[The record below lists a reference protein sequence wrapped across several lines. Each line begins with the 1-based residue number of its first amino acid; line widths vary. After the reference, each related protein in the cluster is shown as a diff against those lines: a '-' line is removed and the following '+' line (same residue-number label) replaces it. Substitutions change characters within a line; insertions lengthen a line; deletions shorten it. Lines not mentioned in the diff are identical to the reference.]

1 MKNLTDKV
9 AAITGAASGIGR
21 ALALALA
28 QQGCHIALSDLDE
41 KGLAETASRASSYG
55 VKVTTTTLNVADK
68 DAVHAWADTVVN
80 DHGKVNMIFNN
91 AGVALGGTVEDTD
104 YSDYEWI
111 IDINM
116 WGVVYGTKAFL
127 PYIQQAGEGHIVNIS
142 SIFGIFAQPTQSA
155 YNMSKFAVRG
165 FTESL
170 RQELDLGKTN
180 VSATCVHPG
189 GIKTNIAKNARMN
202 KSVEKLTGDDAE
214 KARKQFDAM
223 FMTTPEQAAKTIL
236 NAVTKNKRRV
246 LIGPDAKVL
255 DIMQRSLPMAYQKI
269 VASSFKLAS
278 RGRNKVT

>member
-1 MKNLTDKV
+1 MKNVTDKV

-21 ALALALA
+21 ALALELA
-28 QQGCHIALSDLDE
+28 QQGCHIALSDVDE
-41 KGLAETASRASSYG
+41 TGLAETASQAAAYG
-55 VKVTTTTLNVADK
+55 IKVTTQKLDVADRE
-68 DAVHAWADTVVN
+68 AVHAWADTVVN

-91 AGVALGGTVEDTD
+91 AGVALGGTVAKTD

-111 IDINM
+111 MNINM

-127 PYIQQAGEGHIVNIS
+127 PYIQESGEGHIINIS

-170 RQELDLGKTN
+170 RQELDISKDN

-189 GIKTNIAKNARMN
+189 GIKTNIAKNARMHS
-202 KSVEKLTGDDAE
+202 SVAELTGGDAE
-214 KARKQFDAM
+214 TARAQFDAM
-223 FMTTPEQAAKTIL
+223 FMTTPEKAAKVIL
-236 NAVTKNKRRV
+236 NAVSKNKRRV

-255 DIMQRSLPMAYQKI
+255 DIMQRSLPMAYQRL
-269 VASSFKLAS
+269 VTSSMKLA
-278 RGRNKVT
+278 RR